1 MKRPTV
7 NFMLLWDDGC
17 SRRWEWDP
25 TESHFFFFLSHVSIC
40 LLLQDASSSSAE
52 EEEERDRVSQR
63 SSKECLCKRP
73 AAACEAAACSFG

>member
-1 MKRPTV
+1 MTV
-7 NFMLLWDDGC
+7 AAADG
-17 SRRWEWDP
+17 SGIPLRV
-25 TESHFFFFLSHVSIC
+25 TFFFFLSHVSIC

-52 EEEERDRVSQR
+52 EEEEEEERDRLSQR